1 MKARLTHYSNKALAA
16 TPFVW
21 QGYFLNLRTVTWPK
35 MTCRMQ
41 AIKATAAVIPNNV
54 ENKLISSSY
63 SPKTPRELS
72 NTNNAPKIAEVMN
85 NQ

>member
-1 MKARLTHYSNKALAA
+1 MMFQPLTNSNPSLSL
-16 TPFVW
+16 VS
-21 QGYFLNLRTVTWPK
+21 GSFLNFRTVTWPK

-41 AIKATAAVIPNNV
+41 AIKANAAVIPSNV

-72 NTNNAPKIAEVMN
+72 NTNNAPKTAEVMN